1 MSRAYDIYGHKQKY
15 RQIIGAKESEGK
27 KPHKRPNCM
36 QKFINLCFKET
47 GWDSADW
54 INLAQD
60 RDKLRPVVKRVI
72 KIHVP

>member
-36 QKFINLCFKET
+36 
-47 GWDSADW
+47 
-54 INLAQD
+54 
-60 RDKLRPVVKRVI
+60 
-72 KIHVP
+72 